1 MKKNRTYKVN
11 AILMMLLAGTLSFSA
26 TAAASESGLL
36 PEAAA
41 QQQLVKGTIVDVN
54 GNPIPGA
61 SVMVPGTTTGT
72 VTQIDGTFSL
82 NVAEG
87 TKVEIGCLGYTTVTT
102 TARNGMKV
110 VLKEDAMMLSDVVV
124 VGFGNQRKENLTG
137 AVASVNVGKTLESRP
152 LADVGRGLQGAAAGL
167 NVRLTTAEVGAEPLM
182 RIRGQFA
189 SISGGASP
197 LILLDNVEIPSIQ
210 LINPDDIESISVLKD
225 AASASIYGAKAAFG
239 VILITSKRGSKE
251 EGKVNV
257 TYSGNL
263 SFQNI
268 AKPYDIAGVNG
279 MHYTVQAFERTGL
292 TRAGY
297 PWLVSRN
304 S

>member
-72 VTQIDGTFSL
+72 VTQVDGTFSL

-124 VGFGNQRKENLTG
+124 VGYGTQKKANLTG
-137 AVASVNVGKTLESRP
+137 AVASRLSKDVLSPMSDVDFRVRRPVSTYASAATRSVPTLSSEY
-152 LADVGRGLQGAAAGL
+152 VGRLDRTMGHPPLSFY
-167 NVRLTTAEVGAEPLM
+167 LTTW
-182 RIRGQFA
+182 RFR
-189 SISGGASP
+189 
-197 LILLDNVEIPSIQ
+197 LLTLSTRMTLRAFPS
-210 LINPDDIESISVLKD
+210 
-225 AASASIYGAKAAFG
+225 
-239 VILITSKRGSKE
+239 
-251 EGKVNV
+251 
-257 TYSGNL
+257 
-263 SFQNI
+263 
-268 AKPYDIAGVNG
+268 
-279 MHYTVQAFERTGL
+279 
-292 TRAGY
+292 
-297 PWLVSRN
+297 
-304 S
+304 

>member
-41 QQQLVKGTIVDVN
+41 QQQLVKGTIVDAN

-124 VGFGNQRKENLTG
+124 VGYGTQKKANLTG
-137 AVASVNVGKTLESRP
+137 AVASVNVGQALEGRP
-152 LADVGRGLQGAAAGL
+152 ISDVGRGLQGAAAGL
-167 NVRLTTAEVGAEPLM
+167 NVRVGSNEVGSDPIL
-182 RIRGQFA
+182 RIRGQVGSYNGA
-189 SISGGASP
+189 SSP
-197 LILLDNVEIPSIQ
+197 LILLDNVEIPS
-210 LINPDDIESISVLKD
+210 LNLVNPDDIESISVLKD

-239 VILITSKRGSKE
+239 VILITSKKGNKE
-251 EGKVNV
+251 ADKVTV
-257 TYSGNL
+257 SYSGNF
-263 SFQNI
+263 SIQNK
-268 AKPYDIAGVNG
+268 AKNYEMADVD
-279 MHYTVQAFERTGL
+279 GL
-292 TRAGY
+292 RLYCRSCRAY
-297 PWLVSRN
+297 RN
-304 S
+304 LHSCGSVLED

>member
-11 AILMMLLAGTLSFSA
+11 AFLMMLLAGTLSFSA

-61 SVMVPGTTTGT
+61 SVMVPGSTTGT
-72 VTQIDGTFSL
+72 VTQVDGTFSL

-124 VGFGNQRKENLTG
+124 VGYGTQKKANLTG
-137 AVASVNVGKTLESRP
+137 AVSTVDVGKTLEGRP
-152 LADVGRGLQGAAAGL
+152 IADVGRGLQGSTPGL
-167 NVRLTTAEVGAEPLM
+167 TITVPTGEVGTDPTIN
-182 RIRGQFA
+182 IRGLLG
-189 SISGGASP
+189 STSGGASP
-197 LILLDNVEIPSIQ
+197 LILLDNVEIPS
-210 LINPDDIESISVLKD
+210 LALVNPEDIESISVLKD
-225 AASASIYGAKAAFG
+225 AASSSIYGAKAAFG
-239 VILITSKRGSKE
+239 VILITTKKGTADDA
-251 EGKVNV
+251 VNV
-257 TYSGNL
+257 SYQGSV

-268 AKPYDIAGVNG
+268 AK
-279 MHYTVQAFERTGL
+279 QFLCLKRK
-292 TRAGY
+292 
-297 PWLVSRN
+297 
-304 S
+304 

>member
-11 AILMMLLAGTLSFSA
+11 AFLMMLLAGTLSFSA

-61 SVMVPGTTTGT
+61 SVMVPGSTTGT

-124 VGFGNQRKENLTG
+124 VGYGTQKKANLTG
-137 AVASVNVGKTLESRP
+137 PLPASMSDRLSKDVLSPMSDVDFRVRRPVSTYASAATRSVPTLSSEY
-152 LADVGRGLQGAAAGL
+152 VGRLDRTMGHPPLSFY
-167 NVRLTTAEVGAEPLM
+167 LTTW
-182 RIRGQFA
+182 RFR
-189 SISGGASP
+189 
-197 LILLDNVEIPSIQ
+197 LLTLSTRMTLRAFPS
-210 LINPDDIESISVLKD
+210 
-225 AASASIYGAKAAFG
+225 
-239 VILITSKRGSKE
+239 
-251 EGKVNV
+251 
-257 TYSGNL
+257 
-263 SFQNI
+263 
-268 AKPYDIAGVNG
+268 
-279 MHYTVQAFERTGL
+279 
-292 TRAGY
+292 
-297 PWLVSRN
+297 
-304 S
+304 

>member
-61 SVMVPGTTTGT
+61 SVMVPGSTTGT
-72 VTQIDGTFSL
+72 VTQVDGTFSL

-110 VLKEDAMMLSDVVV
+110 VLKEDAMMLSDVIV
-124 VGFGNQRKENLTG
+124 VGYGTQKKANLTG
-137 AVASVNVGKTLESRP
+137 AVSSVSVADMENRPITNASN
-152 LADVGRGLQGAAAGL
+152 
-167 NVRLTTAEVGAEPLM
+167 
-182 RIRGQFA
+182 
-189 SISGGASP
+189 ISS
-197 LILLDNVEIPSIQ
+197 
-210 LINPDDIESISVLKD
+210 
-225 AASASIYGAKAAFG
+225 
-239 VILITSKRGSKE
+239 
-251 EGKVNV
+251 
-257 TYSGNL
+257 
-263 SFQNI
+263 
-268 AKPYDIAGVNG
+268 
-279 MHYTVQAFERTGL
+279 
-292 TRAGY
+292 
-297 PWLVSRN
+297 
-304 S
+304 

>member
-11 AILMMLLAGTLSFSA
+11 AFLMMLLAGTLSFSA

-61 SVMVPGTTTGT
+61 SVMVPGSTTGT

-124 VGFGNQRKENLTG
+124 VGYGTQKRLTLREPLP
-137 AVASVNVGKTLESRP
+137 ASMSDRLSKDVLSPMSDVDFRVRRPVSTYASAATRSVPTLSSEY
-152 LADVGRGLQGAAAGL
+152 VGRLDRTMGHPPLSFY
-167 NVRLTTAEVGAEPLM
+167 LTTW
-182 RIRGQFA
+182 RFR
-189 SISGGASP
+189 
-197 LILLDNVEIPSIQ
+197 LLTLSTRMTLRAFPS
-210 LINPDDIESISVLKD
+210 
-225 AASASIYGAKAAFG
+225 
-239 VILITSKRGSKE
+239 
-251 EGKVNV
+251 
-257 TYSGNL
+257 
-263 SFQNI
+263 
-268 AKPYDIAGVNG
+268 
-279 MHYTVQAFERTGL
+279 
-292 TRAGY
+292 
-297 PWLVSRN
+297 
-304 S
+304 